1 MTSKS
6 SRRRAAK
13 RRNQNLQVSQGSVR
27 NVTIT
32 SMVDFDKCKIPKGKE
47 AVQLELQLSD
57 LPQHKAVLS
66 PYYEFRIMR
75 TQATLHS
82 MMSANDPGL
91 LAMITY
97 PSHRETMNLRQVISN
112 GGQMASVAVRQYK
125 TNVLGAE
132 QSFRQIKD
140 TATMGYL
147 GFGMMPISQE
157 NDKYIGLIEVTQTI
171 QVRGANT
178 P

>member
-13 RRNQNLQVSQGSVR
+13 RRNQNLQVSQGSTR

-32 SMVDFDKCKIPKGKE
+32 STVDIDSVKIPKGTE
-47 AVQLELQLSD
+47 AAQLELQLSH
-57 LPQHKAVLS
+57 LSQHKAVLA

-82 MMSANDPGL
+82 LASANDPGL
-91 LAMITY
+91 LAMIVY
-97 PSHRETMNLRQVISN
+97 PSKRDAMNLRQVISN
-112 GGQMASVAVRQYK
+112 GGQLASVAVRQYK

-140 TATMGYL
+140 TATMGYIGL
-147 GFGMMPISQE
+147 GSLPINRE
-157 NDKYIGLIEVTQTI
+157 ADKYPGLLEVTQTI
-171 QVRGANT
+171 QVRGANVA
-178 P
+178 